1 MGQGHDDQRHLP
13 VQGCDRHMPP
23 SFGRSVC
30 VSHISLDSLTQIFNH
45 AEGKYPTLSSGL
57 LNVADRAAMR
67 SYQQIFPI
75 FFWLRGAGV
84 TLA

>member
-1 MGQGHDDQRHLP
+1 MGPGRDDQRHLP

-30 VSHISLDSLTQIFNH
+30 VSLDSLTQILTH

-67 SYQQIFPI
+67 SYQQIFSI